1 MKTSIKKNHA
11 EELKLIFK
19 VCMTSSITRFNPHI
33 TKQLNIYFFL
43 FLLEANLLNPLIN
56 EQINIK
62 LIIINKIPILTS
74 LYFILNSV

>member
-19 VCMTSSITRFNPHI
+19 VCMISSITRFNPHI
-33 TKQLNIYFFL
+33 TKQLNIYSFL

-56 EQINIK
+56 ERINIK
-62 LIIINKIPILTS
+62 IIIINKIPILTS
-74 LYFILNSV
+74 LYFILNPV